1 VRSGGYG
8 YTLKKNILYAYLP
21 LELTKPGTR
30 LEIDLIEG
38 RFQGEVTKTVLY
50 DPKGDRLRV

>member
-21 LELTKPGTR
+21 VELAKSGTR
-30 LEIDLIEG
+30 LEVDLIEG
-38 RFQGEVTKTVLY
+38 SFLGEVTATVLF
-50 DPKGDRLRV
+50 DPKGERVRI